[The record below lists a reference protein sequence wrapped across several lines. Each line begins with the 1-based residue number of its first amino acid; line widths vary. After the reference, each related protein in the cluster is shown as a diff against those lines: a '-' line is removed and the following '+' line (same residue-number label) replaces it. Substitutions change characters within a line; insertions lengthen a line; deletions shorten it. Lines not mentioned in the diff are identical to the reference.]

1 MIPVKTA
8 LAGLLAALRSLCYCF
23 GMRRWLLPT
32 LMLLGLAAAQS
43 LGNVAIVFSEGAKTD
58 PTFNGVAYGA
68 ALRAVQQLGGR
79 LFDFE
84 PADPSQIPS
93 AIRRFAAE
101 RFDLIIGLGF
111 ATEPGIAAA
120 AREFREQRFALIDTA
135 TEASN
140 VASYVFRENEGTY
153 LVGYIAGRLSQTGVV
168 GFVGGM
174 DIPLIHKFE
183 VGYREGVRRACPSC
197 RVLVNYV
204 GNTPAAFSDPA
215 KAKEIAAAQKSQ
227 GADIIY
233 AAAGASGLGVFDYV
247 KQTRCLKASEL
258 PRGLRFRS
266 NPFASVPKY
275 EAYTRE
281 CAGETRP
288 MFFIGGDGNL
298 NFLGDT
304 DNNPATLNHALTCML
319 KRVDVAAQRAV
330 ESVARNTFQGGL
342 ISLGLK
348 ENGLGYALDTYNQ
361 ALLPEALRREVNAIR
376 QAIIAGRITVPDRR

>member
-1 MIPVKTA
+1 MKKA
-8 LAGLLAALRSLCYCF
+8 LY
-23 GMRRWLLPT
+23 T
-32 LMLLGLAAAQS
+32 VLLGLGLGLAQP
-43 LGNVAIVFSEGAKTD
+43 LGNVAMVFSEGAKTD
-58 PTFNGVAYGA
+58 PTFNGVAYGG
-68 ALRAVQQLGGR
+68 ALRAVQQFGGR

-84 PADPSQIPS
+84 PTNPSQIPE
-93 AIRRFAAE
+93 AVRRFAAE

-111 ATEPGIAAA
+111 ATEPGVAAA

-135 TEASN
+135 TEAPN
-140 VASYVFRENEGTY
+140 VASYVFRENEGTF

-183 VGYREGVRRACPSC
+183 VGYREGVRRACPAC
-197 RVLVNYV
+197 RVVVSYV

-215 KAKEIAAAQKSQ
+215 KAKEIAAFQRSQ

-247 KQTRCLKASEL
+247 KQVKCLKASEL

-266 NPFASVPKY
+266 NPFARVPKY
-275 EAYTRE
+275 EAYNRE

-304 DNNPATLNHALTCML
+304 DSNPATLNHGLTCML
-319 KRVDVAAQRAV
+319 KRVDVAAQMAV
-330 ESVARNTFQGGL
+330 EAVARGTFRGGL
-342 ISLGLK
+342 VSLGLK
-348 ENGLGYALDTYNQ
+348 ENGLGYALDLYNQ
-361 ALLPEALRREVNAIR
+361 ALIPESLRRELEAVR
-376 QAIIAGRITVPDRR
+376 QAIIAGRIVVPDKR

>member
-1 MIPVKTA
+1 MKKYLVA
-8 LAGLLAALRSLCYCF
+8 F
-23 GMRRWLLPT
+23 
-32 LMLLGLAAAQS
+32 LLGLGLALAQP

-58 PTFNGVAYGA
+58 PTFNGVAYGG
-68 ALRAVQQLGGR
+68 ALRTVQQFGGR

-93 AIRRFAAE
+93 AVRRFASE

-135 TEASN
+135 TQAPN

-197 RVLVNYV
+197 RVIVNYV
-204 GNTPAAFSDPA
+204 GNTPVAFSDPA
-215 KAKEIAAAQKSQ
+215 KAKEIAALQRSQ

-247 KQTRCLKASEL
+247 KQVRCLRASEL
-258 PRGLRFRS
+258 PRDVRFRS
-266 NPFASVPKY
+266 NPFAQVPRY

-281 CAGETRP
+281 CTGEARP

-304 DNNPATLNHALTCML
+304 DNNLATLNHALTCML

-330 ESVARNTFQGGL
+330 EAVARNTFQGGL

-348 ENGLGYALDTYNQ
+348 ENGLGYALDAYNQ
-361 ALLPEALRREVNAIR
+361 ALLPESLRREVEAIR
-376 QAIIAGRITVPDRR
+376 QAIIAGRIVVPDRR

>member
-1 MIPVKTA
+1 MRIFRLTLDCLQPEK
-8 LAGLLAALRSLCYCF
+8 GLCYPSN
-23 GMRRWLLPT
+23 MKK
-32 LMLLGLAAAQS
+32 LLGVLLLGVGLVWAQP
-43 LGNVAIVFSEGAKTD
+43 LGSVAMVFSEGAKTD
-58 PTFNGVAYGA
+58 PTFNGVAYGGA
-68 ALRAVQQLGGR
+68 QRTVQQFGGR

-84 PADPSQIPS
+84 PTDPSQIPG
-93 AIRRFAAE
+93 AVRRFAAE

-120 AREFREQRFALIDTA
+120 AREFRDQRFALIDTA
-135 TEASN
+135 TDAPN
-140 VASYVFRENEGTY
+140 VASYVFRENEGTF

-183 VGYREGVRRACPSC
+183 VGYREGVRRACPAC
-197 RVLVNYV
+197 RVVVNYV

-215 KAKEIAAAQKSQ
+215 RAKEIAAFQKSQ

-247 KQTRCLKASEL
+247 KQTRCIKAAEL

-266 NPFASVPKY
+266 NPFATVPKY

-281 CAGETRP
+281 CAGDTRP

-330 ESVARNTFQGGL
+330 ESVARGSFQGGL
-342 ISLGLK
+342 VSLGLR

-361 ALLPEALRREVNAIR
+361 ALLSESLRREVNAIR
-376 QAIIAGRITVPDRR
+376 QSIVAGRIVVPDKR

>member
-1 MIPVKTA
+1 MKK
-8 LAGLLAALRSLCYCF
+8 
-23 GMRRWLLPT
+23 
-32 LMLLGLAAAQS
+32 LLGVLLLGVGLVWAQP
-43 LGNVAIVFSEGAKTD
+43 LGSVAIVFSEGAKTD
-58 PTFNGVAYGA
+58 PTFNGVAYGG
-68 ALRAVQQLGGR
+68 ALRTVQQFGGR

-84 PADPSQIPS
+84 PTDPSQIPG
-93 AIRRFAAE
+93 AVRRFAAE

-111 ATEPGIAAA
+111 ATEPGITAA
-120 AREFREQRFALIDTA
+120 AREFRDQRFALIDTA
-135 TEASN
+135 TDAPN
-140 VASYVFRENEGTY
+140 VASYVFRENEGTF

-183 VGYREGVRRACPSC
+183 VGYREGVRRACPAC
-197 RVLVNYV
+197 RVVVNYV

-215 KAKEIAAAQKSQ
+215 RAKEIAAFQKSQ

-247 KQTRCLKASEL
+247 KQTRCIKAAEL

-266 NPFASVPKY
+266 NPFAAVPKY

-281 CAGETRP
+281 CAGDTRP

-330 ESVARNTFQGGL
+330 ESVARGSFQGGL
-342 ISLGLK
+342 VSLGLR

-361 ALLPEALRREVNAIR
+361 ALLSESLRREVNAIR
-376 QAIIAGRITVPDRR
+376 QSIIAGRIVVPDKR